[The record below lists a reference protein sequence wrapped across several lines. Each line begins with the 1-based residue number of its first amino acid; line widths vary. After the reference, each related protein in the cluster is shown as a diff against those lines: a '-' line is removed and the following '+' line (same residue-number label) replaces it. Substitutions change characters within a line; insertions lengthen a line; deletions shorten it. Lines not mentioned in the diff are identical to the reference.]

1 VTAPGDARHGSSDLP
16 GEGVSLWTAT
26 APAPERPRLQ
36 GAHAADVAVLGA
48 GISGLLTALRLQEA
62 GVDVAVLEAG
72 RVGGGATGHTTA
84 KLSSL
89 HGLQFAD
96 LAGKHGDETAA
107 RHGAANQAGLARIA
121 QLVEELGI
129 DCDFRRRDNYT
140 YAAAG
145 DDPGPVEEEAEVAR
159 RLGLPAQFTADTPL
173 PFPVAG
179 AVRFTGQAEFHPRKF
194 LNAVAERFVA
204 AGGRLWEHSPAQ
216 SVDDGRPCEVRT
228 PAGTLRAG
236 HVVVATG
243 PPVLDRGLYFA
254 RTHPERSYALA
265 FETPGAPPEGMFL
278 STERPAHTIRAHDLG
293 DRELL
298 ILGGES
304 HKVGQGGDT
313 AVRYRR
319 LIAWARENFGA
330 QSPRYRWSTQD
341 NMPIDGLPYIGRLW
355 PFSGRLLVA
364 TGYRKWGL
372 AQAAVAADI
381 LGDAVLGRESQ
392 WADLYDPGRTEVLAG
407 ATDFLKEN
415 VNVALHFFADRLTRR
430 ARASTPLEPGE
441 GRVVSVKGRQ
451 VAVSR
456 DEDGRTHAVSARC
469 THLGCIV
476 AWNSAERSWDCPC
489 HGSRFA
495 RDGTVLMGPAVTPL
509 APRQLD

>member
-1 VTAPGDARHGSSDLP
+1 MESSLA

-36 GAHAADVAVLGA
+36 GAHVADVAVLGA

-62 GVDVAVLEAG
+62 GVDVGVLEAG

-89 HGLQFAD
+89 HGLQFAE
-96 LAGKHGDETAA
+96 LARKLGDETAA

-121 QLVEELGI
+121 ALVEDLAI

-140 YAAAG
+140 YAEVG

-159 RLGLPAQFTADTPL
+159 RLGLPARFTADAPL
-173 PFPVAG
+173 PFPVSG
-179 AVRFTGQAEFHPRKF
+179 AVSFTGQAEFHPRKF
-194 LNAVAERFVA
+194 LHAVAERFVA

-216 SVDDGRPCEVRT
+216 SVDDGRPCEVR
-228 PAGTLRAG
+228 ARSGTLRAG
-236 HVVVATG
+236 QVVVATG
-243 PPVLDRGLYFA
+243 APLLDRGLYFA

-265 FETPGAPPEGMFL
+265 FESPAAPVEGMFL
-278 STERPAHTIRAHDLG
+278 STASPAHTIRSHDLG

-298 ILGGES
+298 IVGGES

-319 LIAWARENFGA
+319 LVGWAQERFGTDH
-330 QSPRYRWSTQD
+330 PRYRWSTQD
-341 NMPIDGLPYIGRLW
+341 YMPIDGLPYIGRLW

-372 AQAAVAADI
+372 AQAATAGDI

-392 WADLYDPGRTEVLAG
+392 WADLYDPGRTEARAG
-407 ATDFLKEN
+407 VPDFLKEN
-415 VNVALHFFADRLTRR
+415 ANVGLHFFADRVTRR

-469 THLGCIV
+469 THLGCIL

-495 RDGTVLMGPAVTPL
+495 RDGAVLMGPAVNPL